1 MNPRIR
7 LSGVGHIPYEC
18 CDVRGRG
25 YGRTARE
32 AYKNWLDSAFVCG
45 RMTYAEARALCAKL
59 DAKRR
64 DKAST

>member
-1 MNPRIR
+1 MKPRIFR
-7 LSGVGHIPYEC
+7 SMWPAGKWVW
-18 CDVRGRG
+18 GRG

-45 RMTYAEARALCAKL
+45 RMTYAEVKSLCAKL

>member
-7 LSGVGHIPYEC
+7 PSSVVDMPYEC

-45 RMTYAEARALCAKL
+45 RMTYAEAKYRASRL
-59 DAKRR
+59 DANRR
-64 DKAST
+64 DKAPT

>member
-7 LSGVGHIPYEC
+7 PSSVVDMPYEC

-45 RMTYAEARALCAKL
+45 RMTYAEAKYRASRL
-59 DAKRR
+59 DANRR

>member
-1 MNPRIR
+1 M
-7 LSGVGHIPYEC
+7 PYEC

-25 YGRTARE
+25 YGQTPRE

>member
-7 LSGVGHIPYEC
+7 LSGVGHMPYEC
-18 CDVRGRG
+18 CDVRGRD

-45 RMTYAEARALCAKL
+45 RMTYAEAKYRASRL
-59 DAKRR
+59 DANRR
-64 DKAST
+64 DKAPT